1 MAAEHWFRWHHGCV
15 NDPKFRVIASRCVT
29 FVTVGHVVAVWA
41 AMMENAS
48 LASPRGTLSG
58 WDDEDVAAGFGFDK
72 EQVTAIREAMQG
84 KVLHGNELASWE
96 KRQPKREDSSA
107 ERSKAWRDRNKPQQD
122 QNERIV
128 THSDANERG
137 VTLET
142 ETETDKERDKDK
154 REGSPA
160 GDACK
165 AMREAG
171 CDRVNPS
178 HPELLAALTEGVTPK
193 QLADAVAESIV
204 RGIASPFAYAIKAAR
219 SLHAAGAS
227 PTPQARASPKT
238 SSLGKT
244 AQAIQALEDMKHGN
258 RLGIG
263 RDFDGN
269 AEAHPALAG
278 KHAGS

>member
-1 MAAEHWFRWHHGCV
+1 MNYFELYPGDYLRDTAELTLAEHGAFLLLLSAYYATERAIPSDNPTLFRLVRAMTIDEQNAVTRVSELFFPISAVDGLRHNKRADEEIVKARARIDAARFNGGKGGR
-15 NDPKFRVIASRCVT
+15 PKKPSNNP
-29 FVTVGHVVAVWA
+29 VGSNPLTQQEPNGVPSTKALHTPCPI
-41 AMMENAS
+41 E
-48 LASPRGTLSG
+48 
-58 WDDEDVAAGFGFDK
+58 E
-72 EQVTAIREAMQG
+72 RE
-84 KVLHGNELASWE
+84 
-96 KRQPKREDSSA
+96 
-107 ERSKAWRDRNKPQQD
+107 
-122 QNERIV
+122 I
-128 THSDANERG
+128 
-137 VTLET
+137 
-142 ETETDKERDKDK
+142 DK

-204 RGIASPFAYAIKAAR
+204 RGIASPFAYAIKASR

-227 PTPQARASPKT
+227 PTPQARASPKAAT
-238 SSLGKT
+238 LGKT

-263 RDFDGN
+263 RDFDGH
-269 AEAHPALAG
+269 AEAHPVIAG